1 MNSPGG
7 SAALAGAGESSSSE
21 LADAR
26 APQNSS
32 CSARSAARV
41 ALAGETRKLFAAGE
55 TVAIHNDRV
64 LVLASRTPELADR
77 VAILGAALH
86 THGLL
91 RHDPVSAWVERLP
104 TDAADLRAFVED
116 LTA

>member
-1 MNSPGG
+1 M
-7 SAALAGAGESSSSE
+7 
-21 LADAR
+21 
-26 APQNSS
+26 
-32 CSARSAARV
+32 
-41 ALAGETRKLFAAGE
+41 
-55 TVAIHNDRV
+55 

-91 RHDPVSAWVERLP
+91 RHDPVSTWVERLP
-104 TDAADLRAFVED
+104 ADAADLRAFVDD